1 MLKYYDFE
9 RRAICFRKI
18 TLAAVPFGTRRRKTM
33 TTQEPKAVIKAQVGQ
48 E

>member
-9 RRAICFRKI
+9 RRALCFRKI
-18 TLAAVPFGTRRRKTM
+18 TLAVVPFGTRQRKTT
-33 TTQEPKAVIKAQVGQ
+33 TTQEPKAVIKAQISQ